1 MSFDERMAG
10 LAARAAEAHA
20 SSDGFATDTL
30 KARVRRGR
38 RVRTAVATAGAVTA
52 LAVVGVVG
60 VAVADG
66 WRTTPPA
73 GPTSPEP
80 VPTETATATPTPTP
94 AEPVRVLEGWS
105 DAGVD
110 PAVFGGLAITDTVEH
125 GDRAVVVGCDNGPGA
140 GGSVFPAWVA
150 EEPDSWVP
158 ATGPRNT
165 IGVSCLR
172 TVVSTPHGLFA
183 AFPEL
188 YRSDDGYTWARVDL
202 GLPDGAQTSPGVTA
216 VWSVGDR
223 VTALVLRASLAEST
237 VATLYTST
245 DGETWE
251 AVDDSRARVFDNGG
265 IAAVVARPGGG
276 LLAVGASPG
285 GEFVPTAAM
294 WTSDD
299 GLAWT
304 LTSPRGAGFED
315 CAATDV
321 TAVQGGYTAAGTCWD
336 GERSRLAVWSSADG
350 ATWSPPVLPPDSTG
364 DTPGSVGD
372 VTVARVGDI
381 TFALGARYYAATE
394 ESVRALW
401 RTEPDGSWVEV
412 EADSVVPVPFH
423 LVGLGGRT
431 VGFWSLPYASD
442 DDPVRVLVADD
453 RAGGS

>member
-10 LAARAAEAHA
+10 LAARAADAHA
-20 SSDGFATDTL
+20 TSDGFATDTL

-38 RVRTAVATAGAVTA
+38 RVRTTVTAVGTVAA

-66 WRTTPPA
+66 WGTTPPA
-73 GPTSPEP
+73 GPTSSEP
-80 VPTETATATPTPTP
+80 VRTETATATTPPTPTP

-110 PAVFGGLAITDTVEH
+110 PAVFGGLSITDAVQH
-125 GDRAVVVGCDNGPGA
+125 GDRAVVVGCNNGPGS

-150 EEPDSWVP
+150 EEPGSWV
-158 ATGPRNT
+158 AAMGPHNS
-165 IGVSCLR
+165 IGVSCLQSI
-172 TVVSTPHGLFA
+172 VSTPDGLFA

-188 YRSDDGYTWARVDL
+188 YRSDDGYSWTRVDL

-223 VTALVLRASLAEST
+223 VTALVLQASFAESA

-251 AVDDSRARVFDNGG
+251 AVDDARARVFDNGG
-265 IAAVVARPGGG
+265 IASVIARSDGS
-276 LLAVGASPG
+276 LLAVGSSPG

-299 GLAWT
+299 GLTWA
-304 LTSPRGAGFED
+304 LTSPQGEGFAD
-315 CAATDV
+315 CSATDV
-321 TAVQGGYTAAGTCWD
+321 TAVPGGYTAVGTCHD
-336 GERSRLAVWSSADG
+336 GGRTRLAVWSSADG

-372 VTVARVGDI
+372 VRVARVGDI
-381 TFALGARYYAATE
+381 TFALGARYDAATE
-394 ESVRALW
+394 GWVRALW

-412 EADSVVPVPFH
+412 EADGVAPVPFH
-423 LVGLGGRT
+423 LVELGGRT
-431 VGFWSLPYASD
+431 VGFWSLPYVSD
-442 DDPVRVLVADD
+442 ADPVRVLVAD
-453 RAGGS
+453 G